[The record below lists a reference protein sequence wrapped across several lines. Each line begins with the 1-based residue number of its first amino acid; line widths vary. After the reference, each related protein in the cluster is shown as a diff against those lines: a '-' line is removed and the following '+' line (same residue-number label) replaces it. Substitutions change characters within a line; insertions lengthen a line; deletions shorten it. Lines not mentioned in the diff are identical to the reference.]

1 MSFEFVRGVHL
12 RRTDENADEIDA
24 LADKLGGRVGIDA
37 VLDDLNRQARPK
49 RVLGRAVSGAFAWD
63 DVDQRSQR
71 WWPQGISTSADA
83 SDTEDIAG
91 RKVLVASWYSKTVA
105 TTNKGSLNKGCRLTF
120 VDLDAMR
127 YRHVLLVVPSVN
139 LLGRVEL
146 KPLKVHAGG
155 VVWCGPYLHIAATA
169 KGIHTARLD
178 DIMRVPDSLYTKD
191 GDELGVHGLLG
202 GEVATYGYRY
212 VLPVRFSYQAEADEG
227 QERMRYSFLALDRSA
242 NPPELIAGE
251 YGRGKQTTR
260 LTRYPLDPETFH
272 IVTADDGYAR
282 PLQLDPGGVAGMQGA
297 VVVGGTWYVTS
308 SRGPHGLGSVYAGRP
323 GHFKQHR
330 WATPFGPE
338 DVTYWPS
345 TDSLWSL
352 TEYPGRR
359 AVFSMPRSHFS

>member
-1 MSFEFVRGVHL
+1 MAFEFVRGVHL
-12 RRTDENADEIDA
+12 RRTDENIDEIDA

-37 VLDDLNRQARPK
+37 VLDDLNRKARPK
-49 RVLGRAVSGAFAWD
+49 RVRGRAVNSAFAWD
-63 DVDQRSQR
+63 DVDQRSVR

-91 RKVLVASWYSKTVA
+91 RKVLVASWYSKTLHD
-105 TTNKGSLNKGCRLTF
+105 LNKGCRLTF

-139 LLGRVEL
+139 RLGRIEL

-178 DIMRVPDSLYTKD
+178 DIMRVPDELYVD
-191 GDELGVHGLLG
+191 DIGELGVRGLLG
-202 GEVATYGYRY
+202 REVATYGYRY
-212 VLPVRFSYQAEADEG
+212 VLPVRLSYRAEADEG
-227 QERMRYSFLALDRSA
+227 HARMRYSFLALDRTASA
-242 NPPELIAGE
+242 PELIAGE

-272 IVTADDGYAR
+272 IVTADDGYSR

-297 VVVGGTWYVTS
+297 VVVGGTWYVTTS
-308 SRGPHGLGSVYAGRP
+308 HGPFGLGSVYAGRP
-323 GHFKQHR
+323 GQFKQHR
-330 WATPFGPE
+330 WSTPCGPE
-338 DVTYWPS
+338 DITYWPS
-345 TDSLWSL
+345 TDTLWSL

-359 AVFSMPRSHFS
+359 AVFSMPRSRFS